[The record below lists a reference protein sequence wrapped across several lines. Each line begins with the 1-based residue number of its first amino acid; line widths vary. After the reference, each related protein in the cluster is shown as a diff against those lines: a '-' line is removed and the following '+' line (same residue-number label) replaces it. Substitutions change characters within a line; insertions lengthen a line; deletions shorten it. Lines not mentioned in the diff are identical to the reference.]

1 MEIASADLAPIRELY
16 GRGLYLQALQKAG
29 ALGPFQEWST
39 TPSRLLGGRLVIQ
52 LGAPR
57 LGRWLHVRAYRNTPT
72 HHEAMYYHARY
83 RLERYGPLAAWHFL
97 RQNAEWNDAPP
108 EVRADWYGLH
118 GFVAARLRDF
128 DRAERFLNRAE
139 SITHD
144 RAWLCIERAA
154 AYEFAERFED
164 ALQSAR
170 RSQELNPWFRPGI
183 QAEAHLL
190 QLQGREKEALE
201 KLNEASEHIESGI
214 IVADLAGIQMDL
226 GHYVD
231 ARRNYD
237 RYAELSPL
245 MEPEVV
251 KWLAARR
258 GCDFFPRRAQ
268 RIAELGEASSP
279 AGPAPQ
285 VTARQTPP
293 GRRVLSR
300 LCE

>member
-83 RLERYGPLAAWHFL
+83 RLERYGPLAAWRFL

-118 GFVAARLRDF
+118 GFVAARLRNF

-214 IVADLAGIQMDL
+214 IVAHLAGIQMDL

-251 KWLAARR
+251 KWLAAQRR
-258 GCDFFPRRAQ
+258 GCDFFPRRAAAN
-268 RIAELGEASSP
+268 R
-279 AGPAPQ
+279 
-285 VTARQTPP
+285 
-293 GRRVLSR
+293 
-300 LCE
+300 